1 MIQSN
6 YPDFETKAFRDTI
19 KAAAIIILVAGLTIC
34 GILIALKESFPKQS
48 KPITPYEKVINP
60 KTTPEHFLDGKTN

>member
-1 MIQSN
+1 MIQSE

-19 KAAAIIILVAGLTIC
+19 KAAALIILVAGLTIC
-34 GILIALKESFPKQS
+34 GILIALKASDQQPQ

-60 KTTPEHFLDGKTN
+60 KSTPDHFLDGKTN

>member
-1 MIQSN
+1 MIQSE
-6 YPDFETKAFRDTI
+6 YPDFETKAFKDITKRV
-19 KAAAIIILVAGLTIC
+19 IIIIYVAFITIC
-34 GILIALKESFPKQS
+34 GILLALKESFPEQS